1 MVPQTER
8 LEVQIAEIA
17 QIVNMLAKTRQKNR
31 LRLVLTELAKLKAKR
46 SIAVIAGLD
55 LQNGIGDELT
65 VTEGV

>member
-17 QIVNMLAKTRQKNR
+17 EIVNMLAKTRQKNQ
-31 LRLVLTELAKLKAKR
+31 LKIVLTELAKLKAKR
-46 SIAVIAGLD
+46 SITVIAYMD

-65 VTEGV
+65 ATECV